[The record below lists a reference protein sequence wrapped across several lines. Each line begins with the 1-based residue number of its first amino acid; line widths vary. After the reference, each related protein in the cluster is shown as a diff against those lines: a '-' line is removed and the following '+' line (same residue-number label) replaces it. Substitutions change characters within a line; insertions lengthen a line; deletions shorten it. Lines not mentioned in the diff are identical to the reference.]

1 MAAQEEKQF
10 EKIWL
15 FLHNCEYYDEVNI
28 AIANAPNDWSICS
41 FIISSWLD
49 SKNKFMALQ
58 LDKEEAT
65 KIRDALSAV
74 IDDMP

>member
-28 AIANAPNDWSICS
+28 AIAN
-41 FIISSWLD
+41 
-49 SKNKFMALQ
+49 
-58 LDKEEAT
+58 EAADMT
-65 KIRDALSAV
+65 A
-74 IDDMP
+74 IDDLPLWSVE